1 MKLKQSSSR
10 ANQNIEREPP
20 CIMKKQ
26 RGKRQFQEEK
36 ARRLTVS
43 EDHKTILQAQRE
55 REESIETELCEIS
68 KNDAVSVNECVV
80 EQQKNPNCLGGVWEN
95 DDLACKEE
103 LYMDDIISDCSS
115 CQETAFSELQPEKS
129 VGDSVPSQISSLLL
143 QLGQHFSLLSLL
155 LETRKSSALLESYQ
169 EKPIPEL
176 YCATTEHGD
185 LILQQRSQ
193 IVHWIIEARDFYIG
207 NNMYRKCKV
216 VHCHGMVGAGG
227 PYLPIFLAHHPQL
240 HVETPFPSSHALYLM
255 VVHVGTNENDLHEC
269 IKEGA
274 AVLSDNDS
282 FTSNYLTMVVT
293 GTGVVAAVY
302 ELAV

>member
-26 RGKRQFQEEK
+26 RGKRQFQV
-36 ARRLTVS
+36 RS
-43 EDHKTILQAQRE
+43 QISPILLSDNPTRN
-55 REESIETELCEIS
+55 
-68 KNDAVSVNECVV
+68 KNSCVSVNECVV

-169 EKPIPEL
+169 EKPIMRNTRRATSDGEVREGICFCTTTLNCTVPPRSTAISSSSSGRRL
-176 YCATTEHGD
+176 YTG
-185 LILQQRSQ
+185 L
-193 IVHWIIEARDFYIG
+193 
-207 NNMYRKCKV
+207 
-216 VHCHGMVGAGG
+216 
-227 PYLPIFLAHHPQL
+227 
-240 HVETPFPSSHALYLM
+240 
-255 VVHVGTNENDLHEC
+255 
-269 IKEGA
+269 
-274 AVLSDNDS
+274 LS
-282 FTSNYLTMVVT
+282 
-293 GTGVVAAVY
+293 
-302 ELAV
+302 